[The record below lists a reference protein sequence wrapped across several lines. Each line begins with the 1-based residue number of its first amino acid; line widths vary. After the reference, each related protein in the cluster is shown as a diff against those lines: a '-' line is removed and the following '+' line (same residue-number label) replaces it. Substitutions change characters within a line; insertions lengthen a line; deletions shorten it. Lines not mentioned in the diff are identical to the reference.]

1 MRKFVPIII
10 AIAGAIF
17 ADAAHG
23 QAIVLK
29 DGITKLGP
37 DQFKVEGGKVMKI
50 VKVGGNVATS
60 ELQLSSVLRLE
71 WPEPEELTQ
80 GKALLAS
87 GKTSEALD
95 LLKKGRDFFQPF
107 KDVPGN
113 HFVNLSFAYVE
124 ALGAAGKFEE
134 TVKAMPALRLLKL
147 SEEQKTQLK
156 ILQLNVDR
164 QTSSDYPN
172 IIAQAQNILS
182 ETDDSAVGA
191 SLWMIQGDVA
201 FKQKKWEQA
210 LFAYLRVPVFYG
222 TQVQRVPEAELNS
235 ARTLAK
241 MRRFEDAASYYKRII
256 DSYPGSTIAETAK
269 TEEVS
274 VHGLKNEDE
283 SPAKAG
289 EKKDGEAKS
298 DEAKPAEAKPAEA
311 PAAEAAK

>member
-1 MRKFVPIII
+1 MRKFVSVII
-10 AIAGAIF
+10 AAVSVIIT
-17 ADAAHG
+17 DAADG
-23 QAIVLK
+23 QSIVLK

-60 ELQLSSVLRLE
+60 ELQLTSVLRLE

-80 GKALLAS
+80 GTALLAS
-87 GKTSEALD
+87 GKTEEALE

-113 HFVNLSFAYVE
+113 RFVDLSFAYVE
-124 ALGAAGKFEE
+124 ALGAAGKFED

-147 SEEQKTQLK
+147 SDAQKTKLK
-156 ILQLNVDR
+156 ILQLNIER
-164 QTSSDYPN
+164 QTSSDFAS
-172 IIAQAQNILS
+172 IVAQAQNILS

-191 SLWMIQGDVA
+191 SLWMIQGDVY
-201 FKQKKWEQA
+201 FKQKAWEKA

-241 MRRFEDAASYYKRII
+241 MRRFEDAASYYKRC
-256 DSYPGSTIAETAK
+256 D
-269 TEEVS
+269 
-274 VHGLKNEDE
+274 
-283 SPAKAG
+283 
-289 EKKDGEAKS
+289 
-298 DEAKPAEAKPAEA
+298 
-311 PAAEAAK
+311 

>member
-1 MRKFVPIII
+1 MRKFVSAII
-10 AIAGAIF
+10 AIVAATMG
-17 ADAAHG
+17 AAHA
-23 QAIVLK
+23 QSLVLK

-60 ELQLSSVLRLE
+60 ELQLSSVLRME

-80 GKALLAS
+80 GLALLAS
-87 GKTSEALD
+87 GKTDEALE

-107 KDVPGN
+107 KDIPGN

-147 SEEQKTQLK
+147 SDEQKLKLK
-156 ILQLNVDR
+156 ILQLNIDR
-164 QTSSDYPN
+164 QTSSDYTG
-172 IIAQAQNILS
+172 IVAQAQNILS

-191 SLWMIQGDVA
+191 SLWMIQGDVY
-201 FKQKKWEQA
+201 FKQKQWEKA

-241 MRRFEDAASYYKRII
+241 MRRFEDAGAYYKRLI
-256 DSYPGSTIAETAK
+256 DTYPGSNVAEAAK
-269 TEEVS
+269 KEEAAI
-274 VHGLKNEDE
+274 HGMKNEDE
-283 SPAKAG
+283 TPAKAG
-289 EKKDGEAKS
+289 DKKADEKKAD
-298 DEAKPAEAKPAEA
+298 DAKPADSEAK
-311 PAAEAAK
+311 K